1 MLKQNKGPL
10 FLDEN
15 IKIMTPSK
23 IKEIRKQYGVTQVA
37 FADLIGVK
45 FETYRSWKEG
55 RRYTSSPGYAILCIA
70 ERHPQILLKNRNKI
84 SHLAHKY
91 LLKLL

>member
-1 MLKQNKGPL
+1 MLKQNKRPL
-10 FLDEN
+10 FLNEN

-37 FADLIGVK
+37 FADLIEVK
-45 FETYRSWKEG
+45 FETYRSWEEG
-55 RRYTSSPGYAILCIA
+55 RRYPSSPGYAILCIA
-70 ERHPQILLKNRNKI
+70 ERHPQIILKNRNKI
-84 SHLAHKY
+84 SNLAHKY